1 MNLGLESEKIEFKKS
16 TSELIEG
23 VISISAMLNKHGEAT
38 LYFGVKNNGEVI
50 GQTDLNENTLRDVSR
65 KIAEG
70 IKPQVI
76 PSIALELIED
86 KKIIKV
92 YVKGD
97 NVPYS
102 AFGKYYSRSFDED
115 KQLSPEMLKALI
127 NREGEPDFIVQ
138 KEAVNQDLTFKML
151 KGLYLSN
158 DIKINNDKFEENLGL
173 LNNNKKYNLMAE
185 LLADKNDLS
194 IKVVT
199 FAGTDKTVMLKR
211 TDYGGKCLLLS
222 VNNVLEYMESINET
236 KVKVG
241 GLQRQ
246 EEKYFD
252 FSSFKEAWM
261 NACVHTKWSEE
272 IPPAVY
278 IYDDR
283 IEIVSNGGLPSA
295 LTREDFFAGVSKPI
309 NKKLL
314 KVFSDLDYIDQTGH
328 GIPLIVKNYG
338 KDAFYIS
345 EHTIIVTIPLNKEFL
360 ESIDKTAENILEN
373 TLVEVDIDNYL
384 KLIKS
389 NPTYKTTDFIRLTEY
404 SEVYINK
411 IIRSLKDKEYIRRVG
426 SNKSGYW
433 EILK

>member
-1 MNLGLESEKIEFKKS
+1 
-16 TSELIEG
+16 
-23 VISISAMLNKHGEAT
+23 
-38 LYFGVKNNGEVI
+38 
-50 GQTDLNENTLRDVSR
+50 
-65 KIAEG
+65 
-70 IKPQVI
+70 
-76 PSIALELIED
+76 
-86 KKIIKV
+86 
-92 YVKGD
+92 
-97 NVPYS
+97 
-102 AFGKYYSRSFDED
+102 
-115 KQLSPEMLKALI
+115 MLKALI
-127 NREGEPDFIVQ
+127 NREGEPDFIAQ

-173 LNNNKKYNLMAE
+173 MNNNKKYNLMAE

-241 GLQRQ
+241 GIQRQ

-261 NACVHTKWSEE
+261 NACVHTKRSEE

-295 LTREDFFAGVSKPI
+295 LTMEDFFAGVSKPI

-345 EHTIIVTIPLNKEFL
+345 EHTIIVTIPLNKELL
-360 ESIDKTAENILEN
+360 ESIDKTPENIELNNAEIKLLE
-373 TLVEVDIDNYL
+373 
-384 KLIKS
+384 LIKS

-433 EILK
+433 EILS

>member
-16 TSELIEG
+16 TSELVEG

-38 LYFGVKNNGEVI
+38 LYYGVKNNGDVI
-50 GQTDLNENTLRDVSR
+50 GQVDLNENTLRDVSR

-76 PSIALELIED
+76 PNIALELIED

-127 NREGEPDFIVQ
+127 NREGEPDFIIQ
-138 KEAVNQDLTFKML
+138 KETINQDLTFKML

-211 TDYGGKCLLLS
+211 TEYGGKCLLLS

-241 GLQRQ
+241 GIQRQ

-295 LTREDFFAGVSKPI
+295 LTKEDFFEGVSKPI

-338 KDAFYIS
+338 RNAFYIS
-345 EHTIIVTIPLNKEFL
+345 EHTIIVTIPLNKELL
-360 ESIDKTAENILEN
+360 EKNEKIINSNELNDAEIKILE
-373 TLVEVDIDNYL
+373 
-384 KLIKS
+384 LIKNEPS
-389 NPTYKTTDFIRLTEY
+389 YKMVDFMRLTDY
-404 SEVYINK
+404 SERYINK
-411 IIRSLKDKEYIRRVG
+411 IIRNLKDKEYIKRVG
-426 SNKSGYW
+426 SNKSGHW
-433 EILK
+433 DILK

>member
-1 MNLGLESEKIEFKKS
+1 MNLGIESEKMEFKKS
-16 TSELIEG
+16 TSEIIEG
-23 VISISAMLNKHGEAT
+23 VISLAAMLNKHNEGT
-38 LYFGVKNNGEVI
+38 VYFGVKNNGDVI
-50 GQTDLNENTLRDVSR
+50 GQKDLNENTLRDVSR
-65 KIAEG
+65 KISEG
-70 IKPQVI
+70 IKPQII
-76 PSIALELIED
+76 PHISLELIED

-92 YVKGD
+92 YAKGD

-127 NREGEPDFIVQ
+127 NKDGEPDYIV
-138 KEAVNQDLTFKML
+138 KRTASNQDLTFKML
-151 KGLYLSN
+151 KALYISN
-158 DIKINNDKFEENLGL
+158 DIKINNYKFEDNLGL
-173 LNNNKKYNLMAE
+173 KTDDNKYNLMAE
-185 LLADKNDLS
+185 LLADSNDLS

-199 FAGTDKTVMLKR
+199 FAGCDKSVMLKR

-236 KVKVG
+236 KVKLG
-241 GLQRQ
+241 GIQRI

-252 FSSFKEAWM
+252 FSSFREAWL

-295 LTREDFFAGVSKPI
+295 LTNEDFFAGVSKPV

-314 KVFSDLDYIDQTGH
+314 KIFCDLDYIDQTGH

-345 EHTIIVTIPLNKEFL
+345 EHTIIVTIPLNKEL
-360 ESIDKTAENILEN
+360 LNDVPSLDEYSDLNEAETKILS
-373 TLVEVDIDNYL
+373 
-384 KLIKS
+384 LIKS
-389 NPTYKTTDFIRLTEY
+389 NNYYKTNDFIKLTHY
-404 SEVYINK
+404 SEPYINK
-411 IIRSLKDKEYIRRVG
+411 IIQSLKSKKYIKREG
-426 SNKSGYW
+426 SNKNGYW
-433 EILK
+433 SVLK

>member
-1 MNLGLESEKIEFKKS
+1 MNLGIESETIEFKKS
-16 TSELIEG
+16 TSEINDG
-23 VISISAMLNKHGEAT
+23 VVSLSAMLNKHGEGT
-38 LYFGVKNNGEVI
+38 VYFGIKNNGDII
-50 GQTDLNENTLRDVSR
+50 GQKDLNENTLRDISR

-70 IKPQVI
+70 IKPQII
-76 PSIALELIED
+76 PHISLELIQD

-92 YVKGD
+92 FAKGN

-127 NREGEPDFIVQ
+127 NREGEPDYIIN
-138 KEAVNQDLTFKML
+138 KPATNQNLTFKML

-158 DIKINNDKFEENLGL
+158 DKKINNDKFEENLGL
-173 LNNNKKYNLMAE
+173 KMSDNKYNFMAE
-185 LLADKNDLS
+185 LLADENNIS

-199 FAGTDKTVMLKR
+199 FAGTDKSVMLKR

-222 VNNVLEYMESINET
+222 INNVLEYMESINET
-236 KVKVG
+236 KVNVNGIK
-241 GLQRQ
+241 RK

-252 FSSFKEAWM
+252 FSSFKEAWL

-278 IYDDR
+278 IYDNR

-314 KVFSDLDYIDQTGH
+314 KIFSDLDYIDQTGH

-338 KDAFYIS
+338 EEAFYIS
-345 EHTIIVTIPLNKEFL
+345 EHTIIVTIPLNKEL
-360 ESIDKTAENILEN
+360 L
-373 TLVEVDIDNYL
+373 VDIKEKQALNKSEKEIL
-384 KLIKS
+384 NLIK
-389 NPTYKTTDFIRLTEY
+389 NNGNYRIVDFINLTNH
-404 SEVYINK
+404 SESYVNK
-411 IIRSLKDKEYIRRVG
+411 ILSSLKRKKYIKRVG
-426 SNKSGYW
+426 SNKNGYW
-433 EILK
+433 SIM

>member
-38 LYFGVKNNGEVI
+38 LYFGVKNNGDVI
-50 GQTDLNENTLRDVSR
+50 GQVDLNENTLRDVSR

-76 PSIALELIED
+76 PNIALELIED

-127 NREGEPDFIVQ
+127 NREGEPDFIIQ

-173 LNNNKKYNLMAE
+173 LNKNKKYNLMAE

-199 FAGTDKTVMLKR
+199 FAGTDKTIMLKR
-211 TDYGGKCLLLS
+211 TEYGGKCLLLS
-222 VNNVLEYMESINET
+222 VNNVLEYMQSINET

-241 GLQRQ
+241 GIQRQ

-283 IEIVSNGGLPSA
+283 IEVVSNGGLPSA
-295 LTREDFFAGVSKPI
+295 LTREDFFEGVSKPI

-345 EHTIIVTIPLNKEFL
+345 EHTVIVTIPLNKELL
-360 ESIDKTAENILEN
+360 EKSEKITNNNDLNDAESKILE
-373 TLVEVDIDNYL
+373 
-384 KLIKS
+384 LIKNDPS
-389 NPTYKTTDFIRLTEY
+389 YKMADFMSLTDY
-404 SEVYINK
+404 SERYINK
-411 IIRSLKDKEYIRRVG
+411 IIRNLKDKEYIKRVG

-433 EILK
+433 QILK

>member
-1 MNLGLESEKIEFKKS
+1 MILYEFRFRIRKNRVQKS

-50 GQTDLNENTLRDVSR
+50 GQADLNENTLRDVSR

-76 PSIALELIED
+76 PNIALELIED
-86 KKIIKV
+86 KKVI
-92 YVKGD
+92 
-97 NVPYS
+97 
-102 AFGKYYSRSFDED
+102 
-115 KQLSPEMLKALI
+115 KALI
-127 NREGEPDFIVQ
+127 NREGEPDYIIQ
-138 KEAVNQDLTFKML
+138 KESTNQDLTFKML

-158 DIKINNDKFEENLGL
+158 DVKINNDKFEENLGL
-173 LNNNKKYNLMAE
+173 LTNNKKYNLMAE
-185 LLADKNDLS
+185 LLADRNDLS

-199 FAGTDKTVMLKR
+199 FAGKDKTVMLKR

-241 GLQRQ
+241 GIQRQ

-295 LTREDFFAGVSKPI
+295 LTKEDFFEGVSKPI

-345 EHTIIVTIPLNKEFL
+345 EHTIIVTIPLNKELL
-360 ESIDKTAENILEN
+360 EIVDKTPENIELNDAEIK
-373 TLVEVDIDNYL
+373 LL
-384 KLIKS
+384 QLIKS

-433 EILK
+433 GILK